1 MPSRVQVAFWSAT
14 VVSVLLLG
22 VVWTLAERVRA
33 GGAGLEDD
41 VLLAV
46 AATGLAAAGLVAGR
60 IVLVLGRLKRHTRA
74 R

>member
-46 AATGLAAAGLVAGR
+46 AAVGLAAAGLVAGR
-60 IVLVLGRLKRHTRA
+60 IVLVLGRLKRRSRA

>member
-1 MPSRVQVAFWSAT
+1 MPSGVQVAFWSAT

-60 IVLVLGRLKRHTRA
+60 IVLVLGRLKRRSRA

>member
-60 IVLVLGRLKRHTRA
+60 IVLVLGRLKRRSRA